1 MRILLVV
8 VVLALLGWGGYWF
21 VGAQAVERG
30 LAAWIEDRRDEG
42 WVADYQELNTAGFP
56 NRFDTTITELELADP
71 ETGLAWSA
79 PFFQIL
85 ALSYKPNH
93 VIAVWPGEQVIA
105 TPLEKIGITSE
116 KMQGSVVLRPGPSL
130 ELDHAN
136 FVLDGIAM
144 QSTAGWSAQMEKGLF
159 ATRQTVGREDAHDIA
174 FQATKLQPSRDLLA
188 LLDRTGSL
196 PDVFESMRIDT
207 TVAFDAPWNRS
218 AIEDARPQIT
228 ALELKEL
235 SAIWGEMDLQ
245 AAGKLQVDAAG
256 QPEGKITVRA
266 KNWREM
272 LRIAVATGAVAET
285 FAPTIERALELL
297 AEMSGN
303 PKTLDA
309 PLTFGNG
316 RMSFGPIPLG
326 PAPRL
331 VIR

>member
-8 VVLALLGWGGYWF
+8 VVLAALGWGGYWF

-30 LAAWIEDRRDEG
+30 LSAWIEDRREDG
-42 WVADYQELNTAGFP
+42 WVAEYSDLNTAGFP
-56 NRFDTTITELELADP
+56 NRFDTTITRLDLADP

-85 ALSYKPNH
+85 ALSYRPNH
-93 VIAVWPGEQVIA
+93 VIAVWPNEQTIA
-105 TPLEKIGITSE
+105 TPLEKIEVTSE

-136 FVLDGIAM
+136 FVLDNFSL
-144 QSTAGWSAQMEKGLF
+144 QSTQGWSAQVENGRF
-159 ATRQTVGREDAHDIA
+159 ATRRTVGREDAHDIA
-174 FQATKLQPSRDLLA
+174 FQANELRPSRDVLA
-188 LLDRTGSL
+188 LLDRTGGL
-196 PDVFESMRIDT
+196 PEVFESMLIKT
-207 TVAFDAPWNRS
+207 TVAFDAPWNRF

-228 ALELKEL
+228 AFELNEL
-235 SAIWGEMDLQ
+235 SARWGEMDLQ
-245 AAGKLQVDAAG
+245 AAGKLTVDASG
-256 QPEGKITVRA
+256 QPDGKITVRA

-272 LRIAVATGAVAET
+272 LRIAVATGAVAEV

-297 AEMSGN
+297 AGMSGK
-303 PKTLDA
+303 PETLDA

-316 RMSFGPIPLG
+316 RMSLGPIPLG
-326 PAPRL
+326 PSPSL